1 MNGDCVHLNGSVG
14 RKKEANRKELLK
26 EEEQE
31 EVKTEE
37 LTEGNWAEHH
47 EWRIGMPS
55 HFTKPFYRH
64 FIPPKIIQYLLNA

>member
-1 MNGDCVHLNGSVG
+1 MMNEDCVHLNGSVG

-47 EWRIGMPS
+47 E
-55 HFTKPFYRH
+55 
-64 FIPPKIIQYLLNA
+64 